1 MSKKTD
7 LPATAPRFGEG
18 EMITGLVTVILC
30 AISSLALAY
39 HIHSEAPADMP
50 TEIVWAFTALA
61 GLFAFGMGLVPM
73 MLARA
78 HGTALEGGN
87 AQTFLGLVVFLFI
100 LVDMALQIH
109 AMHYIMKLMSL
120 TPPHI
125 GWLIAISAAFQIA
138 AFLVRGALY
147 AATREIQDLIDAR
160 AHDARLAEIHAKEAH
175 LAKRREDYAAKKSNV
190 VQMR

>member
-7 LPATAPRFGEG
+7 LPSVAPRFGEG
-18 EMITGLVTVILC
+18 EWMTAAVTVILC
-30 AISSLALAY
+30 AISALALAY
-39 HIHSEAPADMP
+39 HIYEAAPATLP
-50 TEIVWAFTALA
+50 EPVLWAFTGLS

-87 AQTFLGLVVFLFI
+87 AQSFLSLVVGLFI

-120 TPPHI
+120 TPPSI
-125 GWLIAISAAFQIA
+125 WWLIAISAAFQFA

-147 AATREIQDLIDAR
+147 AATREIQELIDAR
-160 AHDARLAEIHAKEAH
+160 EHDRQMAEIHAREQYN
-175 LAKRREDYAAKKSNV
+175 AKRRERYAEQKGNV
-190 VQMR
+190 VSMR